1 VVVAGLKQQGK
12 AVVFTN
18 GCFDIIHVGH
28 VRLLQEAKTF
38 GDVLIVALNSDASVR
53 TLKGAGRPFV
63 SEEQRAEVVAAL
75 EMVDYVVIFNE
86 LDPLRIITELTPQV
100 LVKGGDWTIDTIIGR
115 DVVEQ
120 AGGKVIPLRFID
132 GVSSTT
138 IIQRILKTH
147 TQAKQNGKSQIPGC
161 REKKIS

>member
-1 VVVAGLKQQGK
+1 
-12 AVVFTN
+12 
-18 GCFDIIHVGH
+18 

-147 TQAKQNGKSQIPGC
+147 TQAK
-161 REKKIS
+161 

>member
-1 VVVAGLKQQGK
+1 MQNKIKQLEDLKKIVTSLKQQGK
-12 AVVFTN
+12 TVVFTN

-38 GDVLIVALNSDASVR
+38 GDVLVVALNSDSSVKI
-53 TLKGAGRPFV
+53 LKGNDRPYV
-63 SEEQRAEVVAAL
+63 SEEQRSEVVAAL

-86 LDPLRIITELTPQV
+86 LDPLRIIKELTPQV

-120 AGGKVIPLRFID
+120 SGGKVVPLKFVD
-132 GVSSTT
+132 GVSSST
-138 IIQRILKTH
+138 IIQRILNTH
-147 TQAKQNGKSQIPGC
+147 PQVK
-161 REKKIS
+161 

>member
-1 VVVAGLKQQGK
+1 MQNKIKQLEELKKIVASLKQQGK
-12 AVVFTN
+12 TVVFTN

-38 GDVLIVALNSDASVR
+38 GDVLVVALNSDSSVKI
-53 TLKGAGRPFV
+53 LKGNDRPFV
-63 SEEQRAEVVAAL
+63 SEEQRSEVVAAL

-120 AGGKVIPLRFID
+120 AGGKVIPLKFVD
-132 GVSSTT
+132 GVSSST
-138 IIQRILKTH
+138 IIERILNTH
-147 TQAKQNGKSQIPGC
+147 PQVK
-161 REKKIS
+161 